1 MKQYIKRV
9 MMAMAFAILLILP
22 TNQAQ
27 AGIIGLIKAIVVKAI
42 KAVDIK
48 IQKLQNKTLDLQNA
62 QKKMENEMARQRL
75 NEISEWSKKQKEQ
88 YQKYFDELRKVNDV
102 IRDYQRVK
110 DIMQMQWR
118 ITNEYGRT
126 WELLKKDGNFSA
138 HELQQMQRVYSGI
151 TKQTLQNVK
160 NLRLIT
166 TSYTTQMSNA
176 KRMELTNEIGEDVQ
190 RNYDDMRRFN
200 ATNIQLSLS
209 RAKSRQDI
217 DKIRSLY
224 GINN

>member
-1 MKQYIKRV
+1 MLAI
-9 MMAMAFAILLILP
+9 AFAALLILP
-22 TNQAQ
+22 TNHAQ

-42 KAVDIK
+42 KAADIK

-75 NEISEWSKKQKEQ
+75 NEISDWSRKQREQ

-118 ITNEYGRT
+118 ITNEYSRT
-126 WELLKKDGNFSA
+126 WELLRRDGNFTA
-138 HELQQMQRVYSGI
+138 QELKQMQRVYTGI
-151 TKQTLQNVK
+151 TRQTLQNVK
-160 NLRLIT
+160 NLRTIT
-166 TSYTTQMSNA
+166 TSYTTQMSDA
-176 KRMELTNEIGEDVQ
+176 KRMELTNEIGDDVQ

-200 ATNIQLSLS
+200 ASNIQLSLS
-209 RAKSRQDI
+209 RAKTRQDI
-217 DKIRSLY
+217 EKVRTLY
-224 GINN
+224 GIDN